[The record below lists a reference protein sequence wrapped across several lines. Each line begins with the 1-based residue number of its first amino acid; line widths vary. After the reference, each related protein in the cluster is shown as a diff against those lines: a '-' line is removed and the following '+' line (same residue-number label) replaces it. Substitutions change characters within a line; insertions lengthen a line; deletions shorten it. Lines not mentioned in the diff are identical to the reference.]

1 MNCPWRALGR
11 LLPFLFLLFHAPA
24 GAAEWVKVDVPATG
38 SFFWRYVPDSLDRSR
53 PAPLILFLHGAGGN
67 TDYYKNFVATAA
79 EKAGSV
85 VAMPKSSGVGWGTA
99 TDERTIAET
108 LRIVGEHVAVDPRR
122 TAVAGHSAGGA
133 YAYLL
138 AYSET
143 TWSAVF
149 ILSSPFYTVPTV
161 ADPSYTAPLRM
172 YYGTKDPNY
181 ATARSRLQ
189 AQWNRLGIPW
199 EEDVQP
205 HFGHNT
211 WPTSSMTAGFL
222 FLVSHSRPGPGG
234 ETCVSSATT
243 LCLGG
248 GRFRA
253 EVTWEDFAGK
263 TGAGTVVPTDSP
275 GSGLFWFFDPASWEL
290 MIKVID
296 GCAVNG
302 RHWVFAAAT
311 TNVHYVL
318 TVTDTTTGRSRRYE
332 NSSGVVSPAITDTGT
347 FSDCP

>member
-1 MNCPWRALGR
+1 MNCAWRALGH
-11 LLPFLFLLFHAPA
+11 LLPLLFLLFHAPA

-108 LRIVGEHVAVDPRR
+108 LRIVGEHVAIDPRR

-149 ILSSPFYTVPTV
+149 ILSSPFYTVPAVT
-161 ADPSYTAPLRM
+161 DSSYTAPLRM

-189 AQWNRLGIPW
+189 TQWNRLGIPW
-199 EEDVQP
+199 EEDVQQN
-205 HFGHNT
+205 FGHNS

-234 ETCVSSATT
+234 EACVPSATT

-332 NSSGVVSPAITDTGT
+332 NPSGVVSPAITDTGT